1 MNMRKLDRRR
11 FIKYLG
17 IGAAGMSLPVL
28 SAFAVDAPKAISGGT
43 KKNNCHPRE
52 LMEQ

>member
-17 IGAAGMSLPVL
+17 IGAAGFVCICSGR
-28 SAFAVDAPKAISGGT
+28 PKSNIWWNEE
-43 KKNNCHPRE
+43 K
-52 LMEQ
+52 